1 MNKKNITIMTI
12 GLGLF
17 GVVAAKMGWRGM
29 IEELKAVWIAL
40 PVLVALSAARLLLQT
55 MSWKCALQ
63 TDGIHTGIGQ
73 LMGARVSSKGMGYL
87 SVLGPIVAE
96 PMRISLLGKDAEA
109 ATSATLIDT
118 GVYWFSSGLFAIL
131 GSLCAVVY
139 MGGHN
144 HTGALIWLAVSTLI
158 GLVMIARGQALLP
171 GLVKKLGSK
180 APSWLKKAEEKELAL
195 RSFKNAHPKQVRRMF
210 WMGIACQVLMVMEI
224 AAIFWALK
232 MPIHCGMIL
241 ALEAANRVVKAMGSW
256 VPARIGADETG
267 MAAAFLAFGLPSASG
282 LALALARRSR
292 DLLEV
297 VIGFTWLALRSRTVK
312 VQPINRA
319 SRFVVNPRFSP
330 IHSTG
335 SF

>member
-1 MNKKNITIMTI
+1 
-12 GLGLF
+12 
-17 GVVAAKMGWRGM
+17 
-29 IEELKAVWIAL
+29 
-40 PVLVALSAARLLLQT
+40 
-55 MSWKCALQ
+55 
-63 TDGIHTGIGQ
+63 
-73 LMGARVSSKGMGYL
+73 
-87 SVLGPIVAE
+87 
-96 PMRISLLGKDAEA
+96 
-109 ATSATLIDT
+109 
-118 GVYWFSSGLFAIL
+118 
-131 GSLCAVVY
+131 
-139 MGGHN
+139 
-144 HTGALIWLAVSTLI
+144 
-158 GLVMIARGQALLP
+158 
-171 GLVKKLGSK
+171 
-180 APSWLKKAEEKELAL
+180 
-195 RSFKNAHPKQVRRMF
+195 
-210 WMGIACQVLMVMEI
+210 
-224 AAIFWALK
+224 
-232 MPIHCGMIL
+232 MIL

>member
-1 MNKKNITIMTI
+1 MNKKNIAIVTV
-12 GLGLF
+12 GLALF

-29 IEELKAVWIAL
+29 LEELKAVWIAL
-40 PVLVALSAARLLLQT
+40 PILIALSSMRLVLQT

-73 LMGARVSSKGMGYL
+73 LMGARVSSRGMGYL
-87 SVLGPIVAE
+87 SVLGPVVAE
-96 PMRISLLGKDAEA
+96 PMRISLLGKDANA

-118 GVYWFSSGLFAIL
+118 GVYWFSSGLFSIL

-139 MGGHN
+139 MGK
-144 HTGALIWLAVSTLI
+144 HTGALVWLAISTLI
-158 GLVMIARGQALLP
+158 GLVAIARGKALLP
-171 GLVKKLGSK
+171 GLVKRLGHK
-180 APSWLKKAEEKELAL
+180 VPAWLRKAEEKEITL
-195 RSFKNAHPKQVRRMF
+195 RAFKNAHPKEVGRMF
-210 WMGIACQVLMVMEI
+210 WMGMACQVLMVMEI

-267 MAAAFLAFGLPSASG
+267 MAAAFIAFGLPSASG

-297 VIGFTWLALRSRTVK
+297 LIGFTWLALRSRPAIQVK
-312 VQPINRA
+312 CA
-319 SRFVVNPRFSP
+319 SVLVVHPRFSP
-330 IHSTG
+330 AHSN
-335 SF
+335 

>member
-1 MNKKNITIMTI
+1 MNKKNIAIVTI
-12 GLGLF
+12 GLALF

-29 IEELKAVWIAL
+29 LEELKAVWIAL
-40 PVLVALSAARLLLQT
+40 PILIALSSMRLGLQT

-73 LMGARVSSKGMGYL
+73 LMGARVSSRGMGYL
-87 SVLGPIVAE
+87 SVLGPVVAE
-96 PMRISLLGKDAEA
+96 PMRISLLGKDADA

-118 GVYWFSSGLFAIL
+118 GVYWFSSGLFSIL

-144 HTGALIWLAVSTLI
+144 HTGALVWLAGSTLI
-158 GLVMIARGQALLP
+158 GLVAIARGKALLP
-171 GLVKKLGSK
+171 GLVKKLGTK
-180 APSWLKKAEEKELAL
+180 APAWLKTAEEKEITL
-195 RSFKNAHPKQVRRMF
+195 RAFKNAHPQEVGRMF

-267 MAAAFLAFGLPSASG
+267 MAAAFIAFGLPSASG

-297 VIGFTWLALRSRTVK
+297 LIGFTWLALRSRPAMQVK
-312 VQPINRA
+312 CA
-319 SRFVVNPRFSP
+319 SLLVVHPRFSP
-330 IHSTG
+330 AHSN
-335 SF
+335 